1 MHCCKY
7 DQVISIPHNL
17 RSEYG
22 MDLMLYDYS
31 NVDIGHCP
39 FLGADSVF
47 DRSLTQCPY
56 IILIN

>member
-1 MHCCKY
+1 MII
-7 DQVISIPHNL
+7 VNI
-17 RSEYG
+17 
-22 MDLMLYDYS
+22 
-31 NVDIGHCP
+31 DIGHCP